1 MWPPQSNKICGT
13 WVKDQRRFG
22 RKFMNDP
29 ESTSAITQERVDK
42 LNEAGFDWNPVSGG
56 TADDVSI
63 DKQSNVKLAVVR
75 SHSSSL
81 STYTDKME

>member
-1 MWPPQSNKICGT
+1 MFNKTDEFRRENGMWPPQSNKICGT

-42 LNEAGFDWNPVSGG
+42 LTQAGFVWNAKEV
-56 TADDVSI
+56 
-63 DKQSNVKLAVVR
+63 
-75 SHSSSL
+75 SSL
-81 STYTDKME
+81 IFVRLL

>member
-1 MWPPQSNKICGT
+1 
-13 WVKDQRRFG
+13 
-22 RKFMNDP
+22 MNDP

-63 DKQSNVKLAVVR
+63 DKQSNVNLAVVR